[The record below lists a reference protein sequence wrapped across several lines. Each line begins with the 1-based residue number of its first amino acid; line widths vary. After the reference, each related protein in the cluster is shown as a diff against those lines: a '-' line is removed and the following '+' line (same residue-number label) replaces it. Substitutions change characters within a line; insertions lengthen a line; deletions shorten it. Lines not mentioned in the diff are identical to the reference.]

1 MHDGRRVAVIVPALD
16 EEASIAGV
24 ARGFRALEAVDLV
37 VVVDNGSR
45 DRTAERARAAG
56 AVVLTESRTG
66 YGAALR
72 AGIVHALDLGAGIL
86 VLAEADGTFDPVDL
100 GSLLAALAGED
111 RGGHDLV
118 LGSRTA
124 SMGGALRHGNR
135 AVAWLLAALWPRS
148 SCRLTDVGC
157 TYRAMT
163 IEAWNRVHAAA
174 RADGPEFS
182 PQMICAAF
190 AQRLAVCEVPVRYGP
205 RASGTSKHTGSSWAA
220 ARTAL
225 RMLRAIL
232 VQRILAR

>member
-1 MHDGRRVAVIVPALD
+1 MIVDAVIPALD
-16 EEASIAGV
+16 EEQALPGV
-24 ARGFRALEAVDLV
+24 LLELRATAVRRV

-45 DRTAERARAAG
+45 DRTAELARAAG
-56 AVVLTESRTG
+56 AVVVSETRRG

-72 AGIVHALDLGAGIL
+72 AGIEHALELGAGIV
-86 VLAEADGTFDPVDL
+86 VLAEADGTFDPADL
-100 GSLLAALAGED
+100 GRLLAELDGRD
-111 RGGHDLV
+111 LGPHDLV

-124 SMGGALRHGNR
+124 SMDGALRHGNR
-135 AVAWLLAALWPRS
+135 LVARLLAALWPRS

-163 IEAWNRVHAAA
+163 AGTWIRIRDGA

-190 AQRLAVCEVPVRYGP
+190 DERLAVCEIPVRYGA
-205 RASGTSKHTGSSWAA
+205 RSAGASKHTGSTWAT

-232 VQRILAR
+232 ARRLAR